1 MALCLQMASTYLLT
15 NGYSLFIS
23 VVAACV
29 LFLNRIYF
37 HSSMFILC
45 NAKKNNKTGMLF
57 FHRYVYVS
65 DIIDHEIDV
74 FERQEGEQLMYLK
87 VMQYFLIFSSSNS
100 QQESK

>member
-1 MALCLQMASTYLLT
+1 
-15 NGYSLFIS
+15 
-23 VVAACV
+23 
-29 LFLNRIYF
+29 
-37 HSSMFILC
+37 
-45 NAKKNNKTGMLF
+45 MLF